1 MSNRSAIFVSALFA
15 TVLAGA
21 NLATVTEI
29 NAQAAP
35 DTCLT
40 APKDKTPAGGHWRYR
55 LERGTGRQCWY
66 LKEENEKTAR
76 AAPQE
81 PLNLSAE
88 AAPSAAAPAAA
99 ATADPAPPQP
109 RPAVRKSIANAHA
122 ELTPPRV
129 RAEQESNAAIEPQT
143 TGTATIARI
152 PKNPAA
158 NPSDIAVPSTAAPTR
173 WIDSSD
179 ANSSSSLHVAAA
191 EQPVASPENDQAVL
205 QPASPPSA
213 VPAALDPSMARQA
226 ASMQMLFLVMAGALA
241 IAGITASLLYRFGR
255 RARARRLARRRDR
268 RAIWD
273 KVQAERAPPVEHSFR
288 AERSSPAEHSA
299 PAVRPPR
306 AKRSHPAGRSA
317 PPVRPAEDVPLWRRD
332 APRDPPR
339 ASEEPERRVT
349 EMLSR
354 LARSAQH

>member
-66 LKEENEKTAR
+66 LKEENDKTAR

-81 PLNLSAE
+81 PLDLSAE
-88 AAPSAAAPAAA
+88 TAPSAATPAAA
-99 ATADPAPPQP
+99 AAADPAPPRP

-129 RAEQESNAAIEPQT
+129 RAEQESNATIEPQT

-158 NPSDIAVPSTAAPTR
+158 NPPDIAVPSAAAPTR

-179 ANSSSSLHVAAA
+179 ANSSSSLRLAAA
-191 EQPVASPENDQAVL
+191 EPPVAPPENDQAAS
-205 QPASPPSA
+205 QPAPPPVVSA
-213 VPAALDPSMARQA
+213 AVDPSMARQA

-273 KVQAERAPPVEHSFR
+273 KVHAERAPPVEHSSP
-288 AERSSPAEHSA
+288 AERSSPAELPPLRCVPRVPDVH
-299 PAVRPPR
+299 PTPDVRRRRRCSPLR
-306 AKRSHPAGRSA
+306 TFRCGDATRRGIRVRLRIRSA
-317 PPVRPAEDVPLWRRD
+317 G
-332 APRDPPR
+332 
-339 ASEEPERRVT
+339 
-349 EMLSR
+349 
-354 LARSAQH
+354 